1 MGNMSEEKKFNRLL
15 CESIDEALNILG
27 ESAKKVLLYFIRQN
41 YRIEDKNMYEDPE
54 TLIQGIKRFFGDAG
68 GAFLESR
75 IIEILYRRM
84 GLISPHDQNFEDA
97 IKNAKKLYTNKN
109 YPNF

>member
-1 MGNMSEEKKFNRLL
+1 MENMSEEKKFNRLL

-27 ESAKKVLLYFIRQN
+27 ESAKKVLLYFIKQN
-41 YRIEDKNMYEDPE
+41 CGIEDKNMYEDPE

-75 IIEILYRRM
+75 IIEILYRQM

-97 IKNAKKLYTNKN
+97 IKNAKKLYTKQELS
-109 YPNF
+109 